1 MDSLLNLPFMKKAK
15 GQASQNAAT
24 ATHASSASDASAEQ
38 AAEPSDE
45 ELKLRLYRLI
55 IDRYRDKI
63 EEYETKSVSDLK
75 LLIQPRDAK
84 IAEMHESIIE
94 DFHPYVY
101 GEHFLSAAKMA
112 YSYIS
117 SFRTLSAP
125 VSFWLAFS
133 DIQEIGA
140 GDEIDKSL
148 LLCSVLRS
156 LGSENAKVFVTDTRN
171 SYVLFQFEGKSFVAD
186 HSQKE
191 LLQFDDGQSALSSLR
206 GKLLYA
212 FNDKDYEDFQEAEG
226 AF

>member
-1 MDSLLNLPFMKKAK
+1 MQPLLNLPFMKKPA
-15 GQASQNAAT
+15 GQANQQAGAAT
-24 ATHASSASDASAEQ
+24 GA
-38 AAEPSDE
+38 AAEPTDE

-75 LLIQPRDAK
+75 LLILPRDPK
-84 IAEMHESIIE
+84 IAEMHESLVE

-101 GEHFLSAAKMA
+101 EEHFLQAAKMA
-112 YSYIS
+112 FAYVS

-125 VSFWLAFS
+125 VSFWLTFS
-133 DIQEIGA
+133 DIQEMGA

-191 LLQFDDGQSALSSLR
+191 LLQFDDGQQAISSLK

-212 FNDKDYEDFQEAEG
+212 FSDRDYEDFQEAET